1 MPKCSTLICAW
12 NGSLAMHFCKR
23 SACHIHKR
31 AITSNVG
38 NVTCANCQQSCNTTK
53 DLLLAQMHR
62 GPCDEMWLPPWL
74 CLKHCCSAK
83 VCKLVAAWNLQNGD
97 SSHTNCEG
105 YFNDTRLRE
114 SNTQSAIIQQHNGL
128 LPKGYFQSSHPSV
141 AFNKI
146 CKKNGL
152 RVWPIKCGSA
162 SWQWS
167 SHRTSHTR
175 WVCTQSA
182 PICTSRHGS
191 KMFQTDTGIWLC
203 LLNCTFHQRYI

>member
-1 MPKCSTLICAW
+1 MYQVRHILAISSFLPTSINLFRLWVVMPKCSTLICAW

-152 RVWPIKCGSA
+152 RV
-162 SWQWS
+162 
-167 SHRTSHTR
+167 
-175 WVCTQSA
+175 
-182 PICTSRHGS
+182 
-191 KMFQTDTGIWLC
+191 
-203 LLNCTFHQRYI
+203 